1 MFDINKIMAAAEN
14 LGINIQSNVDV
25 PGIHFLDGDG
35 SHDIISFDE
44 MNTFIDEFFVNNAE
58 IKLYSNLSNDNF
70 KLNINISRK
79 NSTKQTPNIDG
90 INLNIIGENSKAKLK
105 NKEIITIKDNGSYTS
120 FTWDPNKAA

>member
-25 PGIHFLDGDG
+25 PGIHFSDGDG